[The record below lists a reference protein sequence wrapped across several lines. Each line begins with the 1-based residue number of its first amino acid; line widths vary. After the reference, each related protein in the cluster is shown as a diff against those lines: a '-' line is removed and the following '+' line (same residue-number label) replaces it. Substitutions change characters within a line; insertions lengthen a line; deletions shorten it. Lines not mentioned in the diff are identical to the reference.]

1 MMHIGKLE
9 IDAMLERR
17 GRRKPQTLRAIAT
30 RDTLLRLAAR
40 SIDGSSR
47 EKARRLHSAL
57 LRFRSGPWR
66 RLQSE
71 AVCPDRYAGEI
82 EEVLFVILRTRDAVP
97 SLCTIRNALA
107 IR

>member
-1 MMHIGKLE
+1 MKPIGKAE
-9 IDAMLERR
+9 IDKMMERR
-17 GRRKPQTLRAIAT
+17 GKRKPDTLRAIAT

-40 SIDGSSR
+40 SIDGSAR
-47 EKARRLHSAL
+47 VKARRLHSVL

-66 RLQSE
+66 RLQAE
-71 AVCPDRYAGEI
+71 AACPDQYRGKI

-97 SLCTIRNALA
+97 SFCTIRNALA